1 MYNPAG
7 YKARTG
13 QADRDGEPPTS
24 PERMAGMSEQRML
37 EAELAVAAQCVLAE
51 SPVWDAG
58 RGVLRWVDILAGQ
71 VHAFDPATGARS
83 QFSTGTPVGA
93 VGLTTGGGL
102 VLALVD
108 GFALADV
115 AGERITRIPGL
126 LTDERAVRFN
136 DGKPDPWGGF
146 CAGTMQWRDGGQPG
160 CLYRLAPD
168 GSVTEL
174 VTDVA
179 VSNGL
184 DWTDDRRSFYY
195 VDSPSGGVDVFD
207 TDPGSGALLGRRR
220 FVDIPAAQG
229 SADGLTI
236 DAGGGIWVAVWGTGE
251 VRRYTPDGR
260 VDTVVRLPARE
271 VTSVA
276 FGGSGLDVLYITT
289 AREHLTA
296 AERAAQ
302 PHAGDVF
309 CCSTGVSGRRA
320 FLFES
325 ERVEETGSRA

>member
-1 MYNPAG
+1 MTTAG
-7 YKARTG
+7 GSAPRIL
-13 QADRDGEPPTS
+13 D
-24 PERMAGMSEQRML
+24 
-37 EAELAVAAQCVLAE
+37 AELAVTAQCVLAE
-51 SPVWDAG
+51 SPVWDAD
-58 RGVLRWVDILAGQ
+58 RRQLRWVDILAGQ
-71 VHAFDPATGARS
+71 VHAFDPATGAHS
-83 QFSTGTPVGA
+83 QFSTGVPVGA

-108 GFALADV
+108 GLALADI

-126 LTDERAVRFN
+126 VTDERAVRFN

-168 GSVTEL
+168 GSVSEL
-174 VTDVA
+174 VTGVA

-207 TDPGSGALLGRRR
+207 TDPASGALLHRRR
-220 FVDIPAAQG
+220 FADIPAAQG

-236 DAGGGIWVAVWGTGE
+236 DADGGVWVAVWGSGE
-251 VRRYTPDGR
+251 VRRYAPDGE

-276 FGGSGLDVLYITT
+276 FGGPDLDVLYITT

-309 CCSTGVSGRRA
+309 RCRPGVGGRRA
-320 FLFES
+320 FLFKS
-325 ERVEETGSRA
+325 ERMEEPGSRA